1 MKKKALYFL
10 LVLTLMT
17 GYALSTS
24 AASSKYVAKVNNVG
38 IKSISLESAMNN
50 FIENQKMLGVN
61 VKKEDKDK
69 LRRQILDQ
77 LIAAEL
83 LYQQSKKAG
92 LGDLSKETDKQFEA
106 IKKGFPSEGEFKKLL
121 KERGITIKDLKEDI
135 KKGVYIKAFLNKDV
149 YKNIKVT
156 EEEKK
161 NEYEKNK
168 DRLNI
173 PERVK
178 ASQILIRV
186 KPDASDKDKA
196 AARKKI
202 EELRKRALS
211 GEDFA
216 ELAKKNSEDVSSSQG
231 GDLGYFKRGDMV
243 KPFEEAAFAL
253 KKGKISDVVET
264 KFGYHIIKVTDKK
277 TAHKLTYAEVQK
289 DIERFL
295 LNKRRKTAI
304 DKFVENL
311 KKKAKI
317 VVY

>member
-1 MKKKALYFL
+1 MPLKKREEMGMKKKALYFL

-202 EELRKRALS
+202 EELR
-211 GEDFA
+211 
-216 ELAKKNSEDVSSSQG
+216 N
-231 GDLGYFKRGDMV
+231 Y
-243 KPFEEAAFAL
+243 
-253 KKGKISDVVET
+253 
-264 KFGYHIIKVTDKK
+264 KFLVPP
-277 TAHKLTYAEVQK
+277 KLM
-289 DIERFL
+289 F
-295 LNKRRKTAI
+295 
-304 DKFVENL
+304 
-311 KKKAKI
+311 
-317 VVY
+317 